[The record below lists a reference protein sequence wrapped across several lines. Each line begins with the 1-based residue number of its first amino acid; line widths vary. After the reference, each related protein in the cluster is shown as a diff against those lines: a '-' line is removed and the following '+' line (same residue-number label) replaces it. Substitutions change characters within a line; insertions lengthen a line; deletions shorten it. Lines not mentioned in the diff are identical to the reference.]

1 MVEAGRDLLDATGFA
16 TQSWP
21 RRNQPH
27 LLGRHLRWPVNWRSA
42 EGMTMVAVADPMTQ
56 RSSLIRWR
64 TAFWSQVV
72 TILLVA
78 GVLGAL
84 LGRLL
89 DGQPHRTT
97 EVAEVIGAIVIADV
111 LAWRWPRAFRETDPA
126 RESGDGDDLRHHSWR
141 TVFSR
146 QGRVAPCMWR
156 GSTSGRLKAASR
168 IVGSGSGMNP
178 GCPSG
183 MSDPSAIVRA

>member
-1 MVEAGRDLLDATGFA
+1 
-16 TQSWP
+16 
-21 RRNQPH
+21 
-27 LLGRHLRWPVNWRSA
+27 
-42 EGMTMVAVADPMTQ
+42 MVAVADPTTQ

-97 EVAEVIGAIVIADV
+97 EVAEVIGAIVIADG

-126 RESGDGDDLRHHSWR
+126 RESGLSC
-141 TVFSR
+141 TCLV
-146 QGRVAPCMWR
+146 
-156 GSTSGRLKAASR
+156 
-168 IVGSGSGMNP
+168 P
-178 GCPSG
+178 G
-183 MSDPSAIVRA
+183 A